1 MILRFSRVS
10 FPFPSGVSRFLFAA
24 VLRCLEQGLFDACRR
39 GILAFKSRGEQIVGV
54 VIPRITLRADYG
66 EENSFGELSLLCIG
80 YGLHQA
86 WVFSTM
92 FSPQRIFGVSAIPVS
107 DFLGSSVSISPMM
120 ATSVVVYALFLMF
133 AGATDQRYLN
143 FYTSRRFSVIGAALM
158 VVGTL
163 AALLSG
169 SVLLEILAG
178 VLTGLGSAALI
189 LSWGI
194 AFARCDGLS
203 IVLDTA
209 VATLFAMALYAFVV
223 HNAPAGVAGFV
234 VAVLPL
240 LELAVLRCKLP
251 APFYERGELPAF
263 NPLPVKR
270 GRFLLA
276 FCVPVALLGFALGAL
291 RSASLQA
298 IVPSVTLGSEFAIL
312 LASACAAFLVLASA
326 LSLDDDAPWTGLFRI
341 IVPVVA
347 LALLFLPQTFFGEI
361 TLGSFIVL
369 TAYLCFEALMWSYFG
384 VLSQQFRLSPLFV
397 FGFGRGVLALLVFA
411 GMCAPLLFEQ
421 VYFVDSSQGA
431 SVSAV
436 VLMLVVVGHAML
448 PSERGMQ
455 KLIVSC
461 PLVNAAAAG
470 AFDAPGVAAVLEGA
484 AGDSSSDGK
493 EKEDASSDEAV
504 SSGSSKRWFKENCEV
519 IANRYLLSRRETDV
533 LFLLAK
539 GYNSAAIQEKLYIA
553 EGTAKTHI
561 RHIYRKLDVH
571 TQQELMRMV
580 EGADR

>member
-1 MILRFSRVS
+1 MMRPGRV
-10 FPFPSGVSRFLFAA
+10 
-24 VLRCLEQGLFDACRR
+24 
-39 GILAFKSRGEQIVGV
+39 
-54 VIPRITLRADYG
+54 
-66 EENSFGELSLLCIG
+66 
-80 YGLHQA
+80 
-86 WVFSTM
+86 
-92 FSPQRIFGVSAIPVS
+92 
-107 DFLGSSVSISPMM
+107 
-120 ATSVVVYALFLMF
+120 
-133 AGATDQRYLN
+133 
-143 FYTSRRFSVIGAALM
+143 
-158 VVGTL
+158 
-163 AALLSG
+163 
-169 SVLLEILAG
+169 
-178 VLTGLGSAALI
+178 
-189 LSWGI
+189 
-194 AFARCDGLS
+194 
-203 IVLDTA
+203 
-209 VATLFAMALYAFVV
+209 
-223 HNAPAGVAGFV
+223 
-234 VAVLPL
+234 
-240 LELAVLRCKLP
+240 
-251 APFYERGELPAF
+251 
-263 NPLPVKR
+263 
-270 GRFLLA
+270 
-276 FCVPVALLGFALGAL
+276 
-291 RSASLQA
+291 
-298 IVPSVTLGSEFAIL
+298 
-312 LASACAAFLVLASA
+312 
-326 LSLDDDAPWTGLFRI
+326 FRI

>member
-1 MILRFSRVS
+1 M
-10 FPFPSGVSRFLFAA
+10 
-24 VLRCLEQGLFDACRR
+24 
-39 GILAFKSRGEQIVGV
+39 GV

-163 AALLSG
+163 AALFSG
-169 SVLLEILAG
+169 SVLLEIFAG

-298 IVPSVTLGSEFAIL
+298 IVPSVTGSEFAIL

-326 LSLDDDAPWTGLFRI
+326 LLLDDDAPWTGLFRI